1 VSTGSRIPPPAVL
14 GGAPEGDQV
23 HVRIS
28 RGSFDPG
35 RFDEVNAL
43 VEAVLQTVQSLP
55 GFQRYVGAVDRE
67 SGRLVAISY
76 WESSDTANFPRE
88 ALGGV
93 MSQVQQAGVSLEP
106 AEVYEVQIEG

>member
-1 VSTGSRIPPPAVL
+1 M
-14 GGAPEGDQV
+14 
-23 HVRIS
+23 HVRIT

-43 VEAVLQTVQSLP
+43 VEAVLQAVQSLP
-55 GFQRYVGAVDRE
+55 GFQRYTGAADRG

-76 WESSDTANFPRE
+76 WDSPDTANFPRE

-93 MSQVQQAGVSLEP
+93 MSQVQQSGVTLEP